1 MCELLG
7 MSANVPTD
15 VRFSFSG
22 LAMRGGGTRP
32 NGDGWGIS
40 FYDGAASRSFH
51 DPMQCATSEVARLLR
66 ECPIK
71 SRIVIAHV
79 RRANRGRVTL
89 ANTHPFLR
97 ELWGRIWTFAH
108 NGQLK
113 GVKRRKLVRFRPVG
127 TTDSEHAFCWIL
139 DQLSQRWDDLPPSG
153 ELDLALRDLFAD
165 LAGLGVFN
173 VLLSDSRSL
182 YAHCGNRLA
191 FLTRRAPF
199 GAATLAD
206 HDWKI
211 DFAAET
217 TPRDIVTIVA
227 TRPLTR
233 DEQWTD
239 IPRNM
244 LLIFRNGAP
253 VAEGPQRARRGTAQ
267 RGRLERAAPPAAT
280 AKRLLG
286 KILLRRSAER

>member
-22 LAMRGGGTRP
+22 LAMRGGGSRP
-32 NGDGWGIS
+32 NSDGWGIS
-40 FYDGAASRSFH
+40 FYDGGASRSFH
-51 DPMQCATSEVARLLR
+51 DPMPCATSEVARLVR

-79 RRANRGRVTL
+79 RRANRGRVSL
-89 ANTHPFLR
+89 ANTHPFSR

-108 NGQLK
+108 NGQLRGIK
-113 GVKRRKLVRFRPVG
+113 HRRLLRFKPIG
-127 TTDSEHAFCWIL
+127 TTDSEHAFCWLL
-139 DQLSQRWDDLPPSG
+139 DQLSERWGDLPSSG
-153 ELDLALRDLFAD
+153 ELDQVLRDLFAD

-182 YAHCGNRLA
+182 YAHCGNHLA

-206 HDWKI
+206 HDWKV

-217 TPRDIVTIVA
+217 TTRDIVTIVA

-233 DEQWTD
+233 DEHWTE
-239 IPRNM
+239 IPRNT
-244 LLIFRNGAP
+244 LLIFRDGLPVSEAP
-253 VAEGPQRARRGTAQ
+253 RRVRKRTAERRHF
-267 RGRLERAAPPAAT
+267 ERAAP
-280 AKRLLG
+280 AKRLAPADGLLG
-286 KILLRRSAER
+286 